1 MRPSIRKT
9 LRAFSLIEVLISVV
23 VLALGLL
30 GLGAM
35 FPVVIRQQRQ
45 AVDTALGLSAIN
57 SAKAELEGNLMFQGG
72 QVLNASGTMQDLP
85 GFGANDLPPFEQWF
99 NRLNVAA
106 FKGRIVDP
114 EEYVD
119 LNSGELLIGDA
130 QVLRVPVGARLF
142 PSAHSAN
149 VQPRYVWDVL
159 ARTPNLPGVSSD
171 REEIQLVVF
180 IRPIDQNIRVD
191 RGSTLS
197 DMIATRDNNGLLL
210 PTPDRLAVAVNQG
223 RPMLTGVGQYSAP
236 ASMNLQNV
244 AYVDEAKDPARRRT
258 RMRLN
263 PSGADEQQLAS
274 YVLRVGQRI
283 VDSFGNVYTV
293 RNVADAETYSVDVD
307 PPVPSRYENASE
319 ISPVYFTPQ
328 MPAEVRVLTIKP

>member
-1 MRPSIRKT
+1 MRTPIRNT

-57 SAKAELEGNLMFQGG
+57 SAKAELEGNLMLRGG
-72 QVLNASGTMQDLP
+72 QVLNAAGSMQDLP
-85 GFGANDLPPFEQWF
+85 GFGATALPPFEQWF
-99 NRLNVAA
+99 NLLDRAA
-106 FKGRIVDP
+106 FRGRIVDP

-119 LNSGELLIGDA
+119 PNTGELLIGNA
-130 QVLRVPVGARLF
+130 QVLRIPVGARLF

-159 ARTPNLPGVSSD
+159 ARTPNLPGTTSD
-171 REEIQLVVF
+171 RREIQLIVF
-180 IRPIDQNIRVD
+180 IRPVDQNIRVD

-210 PTPDRLAVAVNQG
+210 PAPDRLAVAVTQG
-223 RPMLTGVGQYSAP
+223 RPTLTGVGQYSTP
-236 ASMNLQNV
+236 VPVNLQNV
-244 AYVDEAKDPARRRT
+244 AYVDSATDPARRRT

-263 PSGADEQQLAS
+263 PSGAEERQLAS
-274 YVLRVGQRI
+274 YVLRVGQKI
-283 VDSFGNVYTV
+283 VDNYGNVYTV

-307 PPVPSRYENASE
+307 PPVPSRFENASE

-328 MPAEVRVLTIKP
+328 MPAEVNVITIKP